1 MNRYHNF
8 SAGPAALPLPV
19 LESACNE
26 FIDHGHGASILE
38 TSHRSPE
45 FTEVLAHANESLR
58 ALASIPDTHD
68 ILWLQGGA
76 SMQFAMVPLNFL
88 KPGTVGTYVMTG
100 TWSDKAIAEANFVG
114 DTHVAASTKE
124 AGYNEIPDSSTWDIP
139 ENSAYVHTTSNN
151 TIFGTQFQSFPKDVG
166 APIVCDMSSD
176 ILCRPTDFGAFDLVY
191 AGAQKNLGPSGV
203 TLVIVRKSWLEEVN
217 SSIPKF
223 LRYSTHSEKGSTY
236 NTPPVYPIYL
246 VGKVLNWLKSEG
258 GLEAMHERNK
268 VKAARIYDLIDGNPS
283 FFKGHAVKNS
293 RSLMNVTFNLPTED
307 LEKQFVAEAK
317 EESLVGVKG
326 HRSVGG
332 IRASIYNAVPSES
345 VEALAQFMEHFIQK
359 NG

>member
-45 FTEVLAHANESLR
+45 FTAVLDHANESLR
-58 ALASIPDTHD
+58 TLASIPDTHD

-76 SMQFAMVPLNFL
+76 SMQFAMIPLNFL
-88 KPGTVGTYVMTG
+88 KAGSTGAYVMTG
-100 TWSDKAIAEANFVG
+100 TWSDKALAEANFVG
-114 DTHVAASTKE
+114 DTHVAASSKDG
-124 AGYNEIPDSSTWDIP
+124 GYNAIPDASTWDIP
-139 ENSAYVHTTSNN
+139 ENAAYIHTTSNN
-151 TIFGTQFQSFPKDVG
+151 TIFGTQFQSFPTELK
-166 APIVCDMSSD
+166 APLVCDMSSD

-203 TLVIVRKSWLEEVN
+203 TLVIIRKSWLEEVN
-217 SSIPKF
+217 STIPKF

-246 VGKVLNWLKSEG
+246 VGKVLDWLKDQG
-258 GLEAMHERNK
+258 GLEAMHEQNK
-268 VKAARIYDLIDGNPS
+268 VKAARIYNLIDENPN
-283 FFKGHAVKNS
+283 FFKGHAVKDS
-293 RSLMNVTFNLPTED
+293 RSLMNITFNLPTEA
-307 LEKQFVAEAK
+307 LEQQFVAEAK
-317 EESLVGVKG
+317 GASLVGVKG

-332 IRASIYNAVPSES
+332 IRASIYNAVPAAS
-345 VEALAQFMEHFIQK
+345 VEALATFMESFIQK